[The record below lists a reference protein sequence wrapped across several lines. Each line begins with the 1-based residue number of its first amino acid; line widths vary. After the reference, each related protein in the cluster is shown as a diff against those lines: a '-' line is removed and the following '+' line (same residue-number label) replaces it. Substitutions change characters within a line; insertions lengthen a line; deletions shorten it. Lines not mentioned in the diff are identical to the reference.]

1 MNKNPLSQLLGIFNR
16 LAMPQKIMIGAV
28 TVGTVVLLGVL
39 VGFLNEPNMAVLYT
53 NLGEDDASKVVEQLT
68 SQKIA
73 YKIEDNGKTIK
84 VPQEVVYETRLS
96 LAGKGIPNSGIIGY
110 EIFDKNTMGMSEFI
124 QKLNYKRALE
134 GELARTIMQ
143 VDGVDA
149 ARVHIVIPEKSIFKD
164 EEKQTTASVVLK
176 LKSGNSLPKES
187 VTSILN
193 LVSSSVE
200 GLEQNKISLLDS
212 RGRLLSKNEDE
223 NSMIVATSKQ
233 YELKQSVEKYL
244 IQKAQGMLDNVLGV
258 GSSIVQITTDL
269 NFDQVEKQMEQYDP
283 ETQVAISEQTLNNEN
298 SGKNN
303 NDSSSQNAQNTTT
316 NYEVSK
322 TIQKVIEGTGNI
334 KRISVAAVIND
345 AAHEVNSKGKKTVE
359 YQPRSQEQLNKLEQI
374 VKNAVG
380 FDVERGDNFSL
391 VNIPFEQT
399 LNKDLLPEE
408 TEDSGII
415 PKDVDKWTNLILI
428 LGAIGASLL
437 VMKGLMKKLKTE
449 KIVFGGTYY
458 GSDGYSDAG
467 GMQPALE
474 GGGNAAGLQQ
484 LAAAKKKRA
493 QQLPEGDIEDEFS
506 EEAIRKQTQQNKIS
520 HYVAKNPME
529 AAKLINSWL
538 QDNEY

>member
-1 MNKNPLSQLLGIFNR
+1 MNKNPISQLLGIFNR

-28 TVGTVVLLGVL
+28 TIGTVVLLGLL
-39 VGFLNEPNMAVLYT
+39 VGFLNEPNMAILYT
-53 NLGEDDASKVVEQLT
+53 NLGEDDASKVVEQLA

-176 LKSGNSLPKES
+176 LKTGNSLPKES

-193 LVSSSVE
+193 LISSSVE
-200 GLEQNKISLLDS
+200 GLEQSKISLLDS

-233 YELKQSVEKYL
+233 YELKQSVERYL
-244 IQKAQGMLDNVLGV
+244 VEKAQGMLDNVLGV
-258 GSSIVQITTDL
+258 GSSIVQITADL

-298 SGKNN
+298 TGKNN
-303 NDSSSQNAQNTTT
+303 NDTSAQNAQNTTT

-334 KRISVAAVIND
+334 KRISIAAVIND
-345 AAHEVNSKGKKTVE
+345 AAHEVDIKGKKTVE

-374 VKNAVG
+374 VKNAIG

-399 LNKDLLPEE
+399 LTKELLPEE

-449 KIVFGGTYY
+449 KIVFGGPYY
-458 GSDGYSDAG
+458 ASDGYSDAD

-474 GGGNAAGLQQ
+474 GGGAAGMQQ

-493 QQLPEGDIEDEFS
+493 QLPVGDIEDEFS
-506 EEAIRKQTQQNKIS
+506 EEAIRKQTQQDKIS

-538 QDNEY
+538 QENEYQ

>member
-1 MNKNPLSQLLGIFNR
+1 MNKNPISQLLGIFNR

-28 TVGTVVLLGVL
+28 TIGTVVLLGLL
-39 VGFLNEPNMAVLYT
+39 VGFLNEPNMAILYT
-53 NLGEDDASKVVEQLT
+53 NLGEDDASKVIEQLA
-68 SQKIA
+68 SQKVT

-176 LKSGNSLPKES
+176 LKTGNSLPKES
-187 VTSILN
+187 VTAILN
-193 LVSSSVE
+193 LISSSVE
-200 GLEQNKISLLDS
+200 GLEQSKISLLDS

-244 IQKAQGMLDNVLGV
+244 IQKAQEMLDNVLGM
-258 GSSIVQITTDL
+258 GSSIVQITADL

-298 SGKNN
+298 SGKNI

-334 KRISVAAVIND
+334 KRISIAAVIND
-345 AAHEVNSKGKKTVE
+345 AAHEVDNKGKKTVE

-399 LNKDLLPEE
+399 LTKELLPEE

-415 PKDVDKWTNLILI
+415 PKDVDKWTNLALI

-437 VMKGLMKKLKTE
+437 IMKGLMKKLKTE
-449 KIVFGGTYY
+449 KIVFGGPYY
-458 GSDGYSDAG
+458 AADGYSDAG

-474 GGGNAAGLQQ
+474 GGGAAGMQQ

-493 QQLPEGDIEDEFS
+493 QLPVGDIEDEFS
-506 EEAIRKQTQQNKIS
+506 EEAIRKQTQQDKIS

-538 QDNEY
+538 QENEYQ

>member
-1 MNKNPLSQLLGIFNR
+1 
-16 LAMPQKIMIGAV
+16 
-28 TVGTVVLLGVL
+28 
-39 VGFLNEPNMAVLYT
+39 
-53 NLGEDDASKVVEQLT
+53 
-68 SQKIA
+68 
-73 YKIEDNGKTIK
+73 
-84 VPQEVVYETRLS
+84 
-96 LAGKGIPNSGIIGY
+96 
-110 EIFDKNTMGMSEFI
+110 
-124 QKLNYKRALE
+124 
-134 GELARTIMQ
+134 
-143 VDGVDA
+143 
-149 ARVHIVIPEKSIFKD
+149 
-164 EEKQTTASVVLK
+164 
-176 LKSGNSLPKES
+176 
-187 VTSILN
+187 LN
-193 LVSSSVE
+193 LISSSVE
-200 GLEQNKISLLDS
+200 GLEQSKISLLDS

-244 IQKAQGMLDNVLGV
+244 IQKAQEMLDNVLGM
-258 GSSIVQITTDL
+258 GSSIVQITADL

-298 SGKNN
+298 SGKNI

-334 KRISVAAVIND
+334 KRISIAAVIND
-345 AAHEVNSKGKKTVE
+345 AAHEVDNKGKKTVE

-399 LNKDLLPEE
+399 LTKELLPEE

-415 PKDVDKWTNLILI
+415 PKDVDKWTNLALI

-437 VMKGLMKKLKTE
+437 IMKGLMKKLKTE
-449 KIVFGGTYY
+449 KIVFGGLYY
-458 GSDGYSDAG
+458 AADGYSDAG

-474 GGGNAAGLQQ
+474 GGGAAGMQQ

-493 QQLPEGDIEDEFS
+493 QLPVGDIEDEFS
-506 EEAIRKQTQQNKIS
+506 EEAIRKQTQQDKIS
-520 HYVAKNPME
+520 HYVAKNSME

-538 QDNEY
+538 QENEYQ